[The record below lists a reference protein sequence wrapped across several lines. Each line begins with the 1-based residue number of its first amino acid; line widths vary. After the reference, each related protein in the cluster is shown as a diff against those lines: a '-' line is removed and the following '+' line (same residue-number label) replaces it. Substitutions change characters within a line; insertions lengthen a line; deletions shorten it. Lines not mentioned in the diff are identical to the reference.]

1 MNTTD
6 TPASPLVYVVDDDS
20 SVVVAIADLLSTIGL
35 VVKTFASASDL
46 LAALQTIER
55 KPGEC
60 PSCLIL
66 DVRMPGISGLE
77 AQDHIAELNAS
88 VPIIFMTGHGDVAM
102 TVKAM
107 KAGAHDFL
115 SKPFRGEDLLDAVRS
130 ALAHNQIHRERERV
144 YRDLSERYASLTPHE
159 RKLLTMVTGG
169 LMNKQIAAEMN
180 LSEITIKVHRGQLMR
195 KMKATTLVEL
205 VKMDTRLKTMERQ

>member
-1 MNTTD
+1 METMD
-6 TPASPLVYVVDDDS
+6 TSNPPLVYIIDDDS
-20 SVVVAIADLLSTIGL
+20 SVRAALADLLATIGL
-35 VVKTFASASDL
+35 VVKTFTTASEL
-46 LAALQTIER
+46 LEAFRNVER
-55 KPGEC
+55 KPSDR
-60 PSCLIL
+60 PNCLIL

-77 AQDHIAELNAS
+77 AQDHLAKFNAG

-115 SKPFRGEDLLDAVRS
+115 SKPFRDEDMLDAVRS
-130 ALAHNQIHRERERV
+130 ALSYDRIEREKERI

-159 RKLLTMVTGG
+159 QKLLTMVTSGM
-169 LMNKQIAAEMN
+169 MNKQIASEMN

-195 KMKATTLVEL
+195 KMRATTLVEL
-205 VKMDTRLKTMERQ
+205 VKMEARLKKIDH

>member
-1 MNTTD
+1 METMD
-6 TPASPLVYVVDDDS
+6 TSNPPLVYIIDDDS
-20 SVVVAIADLLSTIGL
+20 SVRAALADLLATIGL
-35 VVKTFASASDL
+35 IVKTFTTASEL
-46 LAALQTIER
+46 LEALRNIER
-55 KPGEC
+55 KPSDR
-60 PSCLIL
+60 PNCLIL

-77 AQDHIAELNAS
+77 AQDHLAKFNAG

-115 SKPFRGEDLLDAVRS
+115 SKPFRDEDMLDAVRS
-130 ALAHNQIHRERERV
+130 ALSYDRTEREKERI

-159 RKLLTMVTGG
+159 QKLLTMVTSGM
-169 LMNKQIAAEMN
+169 MNKQIASEMN

-195 KMKATTLVEL
+195 KMRATTLVEL
-205 VKMDTRLKTMERQ
+205 VKMEARLKKIDH

>member
-6 TPASPLVYVVDDDS
+6 AAIPPVVYVVDDDS
-20 SVVVAIADLLSTIGL
+20 SVATAVADLLATIGL

-46 LAALQTIER
+46 LGALQSLER
-55 KPGEC
+55 RPLDR

-77 AQDHIAELNAS
+77 AQEHVVKLHAG

-107 KAGAHDFL
+107 KAGAQDFL
-115 SKPFRGEDLLDAVRS
+115 SKPFRDEDLLDAVRS
-130 ALAHNQIHRERERV
+130 ALEHDQVHRKTERI

-159 RKLLTMVTGG
+159 RKLLAMVTSGM
-169 LMNKQIAAEMN
+169 MNKQIAAEMN

-205 VKMDTRLKTMERQ
+205 VKMETRLKKVGP

>member
-6 TPASPLVYVVDDDS
+6 TCDSPIVYVVDDDP
-20 SVVVAIADLLSTIGL
+20 SVLAAIADLLATIGL
-35 VVKTFASASDL
+35 VARTFSSASEL
-46 LAALQTIER
+46 LRAFQNIER
-55 KPGEC
+55 RPSDR

-66 DVRMPGISGLE
+66 DVRMPGIGGLE
-77 AQDHIAELNAS
+77 AQNHISKINAG

-115 SKPFRGEDLLDAVRS
+115 SKPFRDEDLLDAIRS
-130 ALAHNQIHRERERV
+130 ALVHDRIYRESEKT
-144 YRDLSERYASLTPHE
+144 YRDLSERYESLTPHE
-159 RKLLTMVTGG
+159 RKLLNMVTSG

-195 KMKATTLVEL
+195 KMNASTLVEL
-205 VKMDTRLKTMERQ
+205 VKMEERLKKINR

>member
-1 MNTTD
+1 MITMD
-6 TPASPLVYVVDDDS
+6 TSTSPLVYVVDDDS
-20 SVVVAIADLLSTIGL
+20 SVLAAIADLLATIGL
-35 VVKTFASASDL
+35 VVKTFPSASDL
-46 LAALQTIER
+46 LGAFQSIER
-55 KPGEC
+55 RPWDR

-77 AQDHIAELNAS
+77 AQDHIAKMNPG
-88 VPIIFMTGHGDVAM
+88 VPIVFMTGHGDVAM

-115 SKPFRGEDLLDAVRS
+115 SKPFRDEDLLDAIRS
-130 ALAHNQIHRERERV
+130 ALAHDRIHREREKIH
-144 YRDLSERYASLTPHE
+144 RDLSARHASLTPHE
-159 RKLLTMVTGG
+159 RKLLTMVTSGM
-169 LMNKQIAAEMN
+169 MNKQIAAEMN

-205 VKMDTRLKTMERQ
+205 VKMETRLKKIDR

>member
-1 MNTTD
+1 MMNTTD
-6 TPASPLVYVVDDDS
+6 TPTPPLIYVVDDDS
-20 SVVVAIADLLSTIGL
+20 SVAAAIADLLATIGL
-35 VVKTFASASDL
+35 VAKIFPSASEL
-46 LAALQTIER
+46 LRAFQSSER
-55 KPGEC
+55 RPLER

-77 AQDHIAELNAS
+77 AQDHIAAIDAG

-115 SKPFRGEDLLDAVRS
+115 SKPFRDEDLLDAVRS
-130 ALAHNQIHRERERV
+130 ALEHDQIHREKEKIH
-144 YRDLSERYASLTPHE
+144 RDLSERYASLTPHE
-159 RKLLTMVTGG
+159 RKLLTMVTSGM
-169 LMNKQIAAEMN
+169 MNKQIAAEMN

-205 VKMDTRLKTMERQ
+205 VKMETRLKKIDR